1 VLSPFRKRLCDSE
14 QTPDLA
20 LTLRIFLLF
29 LLLFLLPGTGVGSSL
44 LQFCVP
50 LMAIIFPFRA
60 WRYDPERVPIQQV
73 VTQPYDKIT
82 AAMQERYY
90 QTSPYNLV
98 RIILGKRLPTDG
110 DAANAYTRAAASFEN
125 WRQTGVLRRDPE
137 PSIYRYSQ
145 AFRIPG
151 SVPGTQARAER
162 RGFIALGRIEP
173 YSAGVVFRHEQTLAK
188 PKADRLD
195 LLRATRGHFGQIFTL
210 YSGAGKVDALIDSAL
225 AHNVVPDIEVTDEY
239 EVVHRLWKISDASVI
254 VAVQEQMRDKKLII
268 ADGHHRYETALTYR
282 NERRAMAETDSGV
295 PAPYDSTMMTF
306 VDMDAPDRG
315 RSDND
320 RPNKDRS
327 GLVILPTHRLVFG
340 LPSFSA
346 AHLRAEAGKFFNV
359 EEVDAGID
367 AARATAILQQAGHAG
382 TALLA
387 VTAERAF
394 LLHTP
399 KAIGTG
405 WFGNLSLRQQALDV
419 VQLHKC
425 LLEGVLKI
433 SEEAI
438 RNQENVSYCR
448 EATEALSL
456 VQSGKGQRGKV
467 QAAFLMNPV
476 RIEQVRDIAF
486 AGEVLPQKSTD
497 FYPKLLSGL
506 TIYALE

>member
-1 VLSPFRKRLCDSE
+1 
-14 QTPDLA
+14 
-20 LTLRIFLLF
+20 
-29 LLLFLLPGTGVGSSL
+29 
-44 LQFCVP
+44 
-50 LMAIIFPFRA
+50 MAIISPFRA

-73 VTQPYDKIT
+73 MTQPYDKIT
-82 AAMQERYY
+82 PAMQEGYY
-90 QTSPYNLV
+90 QASPYNLV
-98 RIILGKRLPTDG
+98 RIILGKRLPG
-110 DAANAYTRAAASFEN
+110 DDDAENVYTRAAASFQN

-145 AFRIPG
+145 TF
-151 SVPGTQARAER
+151 SVPGSQARAER
-162 RGFIALGRIEP
+162 RGFIGLGRIEE

-195 LLRATRGHFGQIFTL
+195 LLRATRAHFGQIFML
-210 YSGAGKVDALIDSAL
+210 YSGAGKVDALLDAT
-225 AHNVVPDIEVTDEY
+225 AAKNAAAAKNKDADIEVTDGY
-239 EVVHRLWKISDASVI
+239 DVVHRVWKISDPSVI
-254 VAVQEQMRDKKLII
+254 ASVQEQFLDRKLII

-282 NERRAMAETDSGV
+282 NQRRADAETGPDL
-295 PAPYDSTMMTF
+295 PAPYDSVMMTF
-306 VDMDAPDRG
+306 VDMDH
-315 RSDND
+315 SDMDHSDSDKD
-320 RPNKDRS
+320 RP

-346 AHLRAEAGKFFNV
+346 AQFQAEAQKFFNV

-367 AARATAILQQAGHAG
+367 AARATAILRQAGHAG

-387 VTAERAF
+387 VTAGRAF
-394 LLHTP
+394 LLHSP
-399 KAIGTG
+399 KAIGTRL
-405 WFGNLSLRQQALDV
+405 FGNLSLRQQALDV

-448 EATEALSL
+448 EAAEALMQ
-456 VQSGKGQRGKV
+456 VQSGKAQV
-467 QAAFLMNPV
+467 AFLMNPV
-476 RIEQVRDIAF
+476 RMEQVRDIAF